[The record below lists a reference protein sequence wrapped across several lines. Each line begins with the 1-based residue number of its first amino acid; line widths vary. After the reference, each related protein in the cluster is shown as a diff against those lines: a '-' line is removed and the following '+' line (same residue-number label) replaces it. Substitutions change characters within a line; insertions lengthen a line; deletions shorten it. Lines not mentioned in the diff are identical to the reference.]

1 MGNKIKITLPKNTQK
16 EVEFYDKIVKI
27 DDYISL
33 EKCDTI
39 ISDIKSMI
47 LYNSEIENKF
57 ALIYPRYIKD
67 VLDLC
72 TNIDTAELGGED
84 LNSPALEELLKT
96 NLINFERIYECAK
109 KEYEKWIIENSFGSL
124 GNKLP
129 TPQEME
135 ESMKKLSETIENLP
149 EDKLELIIKSIVWN
163 NMPVLGNQIAPAEHI
178 SPITEA

>member
-39 ISDIKSMI
+39 ISDIKSMV

-84 LNSPALEELLKT
+84 LNSPVLEELLKT

-109 KEYEKWIIENSFGSL
+109 KEYEKWVIENSFGSL

-149 EDKLELIIKSIVWN
+149 EDKLELISKSIVWS

-178 SPITEA
+178 SPIKEA